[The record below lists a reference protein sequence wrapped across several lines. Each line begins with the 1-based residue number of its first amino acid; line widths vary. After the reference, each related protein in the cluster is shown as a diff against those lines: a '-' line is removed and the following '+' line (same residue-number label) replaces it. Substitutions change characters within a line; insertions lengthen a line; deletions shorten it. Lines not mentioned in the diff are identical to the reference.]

1 MTGGACRNIGFGN
14 AVLKDLLSSGHKFPW
29 SIAEGSGIESSKFPG
44 QCRSH
49 RRTQNT
55 RHVEHNVV
63 STPVFKIG
71 SQLILEILSLLSCN
85 SRYRIVS
92 VIALPQCSMAVLT
105 IRNLGLESA
114 LRSAGRVRARRAARC
129 QERDRQNGQRP
140 CQLYA
145 GDLHRPVGW
154 SFVWWRRLG

>member
-49 RRTQNT
+49 RRAQDT

-63 STPVFKIG
+63 STSVLNIG
-71 SQLILEILSLLSCN
+71 SQLVLEVLGLLSCN
-85 SRYRIVS
+85 SWYRIIS

-105 IRNLGLESA
+105 IDNFGFEDA

-129 QERDRQNGQRP
+129 QEHDRQDG
-140 CQLYA
+140 
-145 GDLHRPVGW
+145 
-154 SFVWWRRLG
+154 